1 MPSLEIKRQV
11 YAAAAAAEDKKAEDI
26 RILALDP
33 AESSLTDYFLIC
45 NGTND
50 RQNVAIGD
58 EIEARMKSEFGM
70 YANSIEG
77 RRQGEWILMD
87 YVDFV
92 VHIFSPE
99 KREYYGLERLRKSAK
114 LVSMSELDAELN
126 NRVKAARVTKP
137 VRSAGTRDEV
147 SASTPIP
154 EVETHASLPPI
165 APKSILSVAP
175 AVVKKPA
182 AKKKAAKAPAKKK
195 AAPKK
200 VVAKKTAAKK
210 IVKKVAAKKATAK
223 KAVAR
228 KPVKKAV
235 AKKKAIATKPAKKAA
250 AKKIVKKVVAKKA
263 APKKTAA
270 KKLVKKTAAKKAPAK
285 KVVARKTAKKKKK

>member
-33 AESSLTDYFLIC
+33 SESSLTDYFLIC

-58 EIEARMKSEFGM
+58 EIEARMKRDFNM
-70 YANSIEG
+70 YPNSVEG
-77 RRQGEWILMD
+77 RRQGEWVLMD

-114 LVSMSELDAELN
+114 LVSMNELDAELN
-126 NRVKAARVTKP
+126 NRVKAAR
-137 VRSAGTRDEV
+137 
-147 SASTPIP
+147 
-154 EVETHASLPPI
+154 I
-165 APKSILSVAP
+165 AAP
-175 AVVKKPA
+175 APAAIKPA
-182 AKKKAAKAPAKKK
+182 SAPVKKAPAKKK
-195 AAPKK
+195 AVAKK
-200 VVAKKTAAKK
+200 VVAKKPVKKVAAKKAAPKKVAAKK
-210 IVKKVAAKKATAK
+210 IVKKVAAKKKPATK
-223 KAVAR
+223 

-235 AKKKAIATKPAKKAA
+235 AKKVAAKNPAKKTT
-250 AKKIVKKVVAKKA
+250 AKKAVAKKVVAKK
-263 APKKTAA
+263 TA
-270 KKLVKKTAAKKAPAK
+270 KKPVKKA
-285 KVVARKTAKKKKK
+285 VKKKKK

>member
-33 AESSLTDYFLIC
+33 SESSLTDYFLIC

-58 EIEARMKSEFGM
+58 EIEARMKRDFGM
-70 YANSIEG
+70 YPNSIEG

-99 KREYYGLERLRKSAK
+99 KREYYGLERLRKSAR
-114 LVSMSELDAELN
+114 LVSMNELDAELN
-126 NRVKAARVTKP
+126 NRVKAARIATPPP
-137 VRSAGTRDEV
+137 VA
-147 SASTPIP
+147 
-154 EVETHASLPPI
+154 
-165 APKSILSVAP
+165 AP
-175 AVVKKPA
+175 AAVAAPAKAKKKPA
-182 AKKKAAKAPAKKK
+182 
-195 AAPKK
+195 
-200 VVAKKTAAKK
+200 
-210 IVKKVAAKKATAK
+210 
-223 KAVAR
+223 
-228 KPVKKAV
+228 VKKAV
-235 AKKKAIATKPAKKAA
+235 AKKA
-250 AKKIVKKVVAKKA
+250 VKKA

-270 KKLVKKTAAKKAPAK
+270 KKPIKKAAAKKVAAKKSVKKVTPKKVAKKIPAK
-285 KVVARKTAKKKKK
+285 KTAKKKVIAKKATKKPVKAAKKKKK